1 MALETG
7 QTQDRSSDT
16 VSIQAGIQFPVL
28 QSAASALVQF
38 TFRRDLRAGY
48 RSDPNPGC

>member
-16 VSIQAGIQFPVL
+16 VSIQAGIQFFQFYKVR
-28 QSAASALVQF
+28 LV
-38 TFRRDLRAGY
+38 R
-48 RSDPNPGC
+48 